1 MKRQVIV
8 VGGGASGM
16 MAAYAAAKA
25 GAQVAIL
32 EKTDFLGRKLFITG
46 KGRCNVTTAKETRE
60 MIDQFAH
67 NGKFLYT
74 ALNRFSNQAVRQ
86 FFEEAGVPLKV
97 ERGDR
102 VFPVSDQAQDI
113 INALRSK
120 MQQVDVEVWVYA
132 TVTGLLLA
140 DGQVRGVELANGQR
154 FPADCVIVATGG
166 ASYSRTGST
175 GDGYRLARQAG
186 HTIVPIRPALIPLV
200 CAEKSDVDALEGLSL
215 KNVTLTIETTTGK
228 QLVQEFGEM
237 IFTYFGISG
246 PIVLSSSY
254 KAVDYW
260 QKQQQPLIAHIDF
273 KPALSLEKLDARLLR
288 EIEAQH
294 NKQLKNSLHTL
305 MPSKLIPV
313 FIARLGIS
321 PEKVLHQL
329 TREERLRMARL
340 LKDFRLTLTGAR
352 PLEEAIVTAG
362 GVNVKE
368 ISPKTM
374 ESKLVRGLY
383 FTGEVLD
390 IDGKTG
396 GFNLQAAFSTG
407 YLAGSACAN
416 DDSALK

>member
-166 ASYSRTGST
+166 ASYPRTGST

-294 NKQLKNSLHTL
+294 NKRLKNSLHTL